1 VAEALSPDATV
12 DSILAASTAYLH
24 KKCSALMIDTIA
36 SVLEMAKKAAD
47 YQTLREQYYATKLL
61 NIISDSR
68 ETIPAVLAIFYL
80 AQAILSGRSS
90 TRSTSVATRIHWAR

>member
-1 VAEALSPDATV
+1 
-12 DSILAASTAYLH
+12 
-24 KKCSALMIDTIA
+24 MIDTIA

-80 AQAILSGRSS
+80 A
-90 TRSTSVATRIHWAR
+90 